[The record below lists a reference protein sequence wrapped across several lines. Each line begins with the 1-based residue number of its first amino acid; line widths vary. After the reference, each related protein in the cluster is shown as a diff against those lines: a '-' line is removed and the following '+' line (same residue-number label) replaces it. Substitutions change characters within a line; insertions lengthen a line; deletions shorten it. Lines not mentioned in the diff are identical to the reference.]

1 MGNKG
6 CSLKVGASWLMG
18 GGGSA
23 GASSQCRGAGKVTFC
38 ALGADCGVKRGR
50 MEPKHILPTVPA
62 AAGHRPEVQIIALPG
77 QLGFET
83 LAAESP
89 LGSSPFLVSVEVP
102 GPGSGA
108 ALASLG
114 TW

>member
-1 MGNKG
+1 MQ
-6 CSLKVGASWLMG
+6 
-18 GGGSA
+18 GS
-23 GASSQCRGAGKVTFC
+23 RKVTFC

-50 MEPKHILPTVPA
+50 MEPKHTLPTVPA
-62 AAGHRPEVQIIALPG
+62 AAGHRPEVQITALPG